1 MKDKYSII
9 PFLTSFLILVLNMA
23 IGSYFIFIEKPVG
36 IMILGL
42 LSIIFVILMNN
53 REQEKHNNK
62 FNR

>member
-1 MKDKYSII
+1 MNDRYSII
-9 PFLTSFLILVLNMA
+9 PLLVSFLILVLNMV
-23 IGSYFIFIEKPVG
+23 IGFYFISIERPVG

>member
-1 MKDKYSII
+1 MKNKYSII

-36 IMILGL
+36 MMVFGL
-42 LSIIFVILMNN
+42 LSIIFIILMNN
-53 REQEKHNNK
+53 REQEKYNNK

>member
-1 MKDKYSII
+1 MNDQYSII
-9 PFLTSFLILVLNMA
+9 PLLVSFLILVLNMV
-23 IGSYFIFIEKPVG
+23 IGFYFISIERPVG

>member
-1 MKDKYSII
+1 MNDRYSII
-9 PFLTSFLILVLNMA
+9 PLLVSFLILVLNMV
-23 IGSYFIFIEKPVG
+23 IGFYFISIERPVG

-53 REQEKHNNK
+53 REQEKYNNK